1 MVADESMDS
10 PEGARRP
17 EYRVQRPLELASGI
31 QSRAE
36 PLDNE
41 FEETRRTHEL
51 ATIIDAEKLAD
62 FTSDEVLSCVIQ
74 GLGDSP
80 QRLSRH
86 AGVPELTKDRRG

>member
-62 FTSDEVLSCVIQ
+62 FTSDEVLSSVTQ
-74 GLGDSP
+74 GLGGLAPASIEACRGSP
-80 QRLSRH
+80 S
-86 AGVPELTKDRRG
+86 